1 MGDLRLIADGLLLG
15 WLLLAWGAQAV
26 LPWRLAR
33 LDTELSTGLNTG
45 LNTERRRSGALALLP
60 LLLTGALAAFF
71 YVLHHPDAAIVQGL
85 YPLGASRS
93 GRALTVLFFAL
104 MASDLFLFLTWRRL
118 EAAGWRIAAGLGLV
132 FLLAATWAAELTR
145 IGEGPESAVVPFLAL
160 VILRALAALGAAE
173 ALAPGPPLLAAAAG
187 PGLVLYGF
195 LLPAQLVHAL
205 GARGQWLTLTTA
217 ALLLL
222 GARWFPAGL
231 RRPALL
237 GATLL
242 AGLYLGQAARLSAE
256 LGVVRP

>member
-1 MGDLRLIADGLLLG
+1 MGGLRLIADGLLLA

-33 LDTELSTGLNTG
+33 LDTG
-45 LNTERRRSGALALLP
+45 LNTERRGSGALALLP

-71 YVLHHPDAAIVQGL
+71 YVLRHPDAAIVQRL
-85 YPLGASRS
+85 YPLGASRA

-104 MASDLFLFLTWRRL
+104 MVADLF
-118 EAAGWRIAAGLGLV
+118 LV
-132 FLLAATWAAELTR
+132 FLLAASWAAELTR
-145 IGEGPESAVVPFLAL
+145 IGEGPESALFPFLAL
-160 VILRALAALGAAE
+160 VILRALAALGVAE

-187 PGLVLYGF
+187 PGLVLYGC
-195 LLPAQLVHAL
+195 LLPAQVVHAL
-205 GARGQWLTLTTA
+205 GARGQWLTLATV
-217 ALLLL
+217 ALLML
-222 GARWFPAGL
+222 GARWFPASL

-242 AGLYLGQAARLSAE
+242 AGLYLGQAARVSAE

>member
-1 MGDLRLIADGLLLG
+1 MGGLRLIADGLLLA

-33 LDTELSTGLNTG
+33 LDTG
-45 LNTERRRSGALALLP
+45 LNTERRGSGALALLP

-71 YVLHHPDAAIVQGL
+71 YVLRHPDAAIVQSL
-85 YPLGASRS
+85 YPLGAART
-93 GRALTVLFFAL
+93 GRVLTVLFFAL
-104 MASDLFLFLTWRRL
+104 MVADLFLVATWRRL

-132 FLLAATWAAELTR
+132 FLLAASWAAELTR
-145 IGEGPESAVVPFLAL
+145 VGEGPESALFPFLAL
-160 VILRALAALGAAE
+160 VILRALAALGVAE

-187 PGLVLYGF
+187 PGLVLYGC
-195 LLPAQLVHAL
+195 LLPAQVVHAL
-205 GARGQWLTLTTA
+205 GARGQWLTLATA

-222 GARWFPAGL
+222 GARWFPASL

-242 AGLYLGQAARLSAE
+242 AGLYLGQAARVSAE